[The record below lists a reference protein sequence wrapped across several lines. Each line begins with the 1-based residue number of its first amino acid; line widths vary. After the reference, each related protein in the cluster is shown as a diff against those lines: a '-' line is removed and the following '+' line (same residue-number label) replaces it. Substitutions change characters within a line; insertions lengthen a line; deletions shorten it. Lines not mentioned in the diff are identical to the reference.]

1 MSCLIFM
8 VDKMELGQVSLP
20 VLRFSPVNMI
30 PPVFQTNLCQKI
42 EPRHVENSVLSDIR
56 GALERKVR
64 PHHKSENVGSTGQ
77 GKAQHRKYR
86 V

>member
-1 MSCLIFM
+1 M
-8 VDKMELGQVSLP
+8 
-20 VLRFSPVNMI
+20 
-30 PPVFQTNLCQKI
+30 FQTNLCQKI
-42 EPRHVENSVLSDIR
+42 EPRHLDNSFLSYIQ
-56 GALERKVR
+56 GAVERKVR

>member
-1 MSCLIFM
+1 M
-8 VDKMELGQVSLP
+8 VDKVKLGQISLP

-30 PPVFQTNLCQKI
+30 PPMFQTNLCQKI
-42 EPRHVENSVLSDIR
+42 EPRHLDNSFLSYIQ
-56 GALERKVR
+56 GAVERKVR